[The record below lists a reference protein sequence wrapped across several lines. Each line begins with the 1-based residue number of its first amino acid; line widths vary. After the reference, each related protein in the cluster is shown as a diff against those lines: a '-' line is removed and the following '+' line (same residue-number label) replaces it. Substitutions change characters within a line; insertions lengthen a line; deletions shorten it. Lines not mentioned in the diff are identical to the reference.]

1 MSSKLT
7 AREKIIAARIQ
18 LMKKHPFFGSL
29 AMHLRPIEYEP
40 EEAMKMGIDT
50 IAVDIYGN
58 MPYNREF
65 IEQKSVSDVMFIV
78 AHEIMHVA
86 LEHLRR
92 GSSRI
97 QDVWNYAAD
106 AEVNSILSESMRP
119 PDDAVLIKGAEK
131 KSTEELY
138 DEIIKK
144 FERWKGKVKGYKWD
158 IHIPAKNGQGGGQGN
173 QNKKGGSSGGGQQQG
188 TYPWQNPNQEPLN
201 PSSMIKEAAE
211 FAKARGLLPAGI
223 ERKFKDL
230 LNPKMDWRDVLQKFI
245 AQLLPYDFTY
255 MKPHKKTASTGVYM
269 PSVLKEDIELII
281 AIDSSGSISDEEYAQ
296 FLTEVTAIV
305 LQYPQVKGTLLICD
319 AKIQNVIE
327 LDASFDPYS
336 VKGGGYGG
344 TSSIPVY
351 EWIEKEKDNNIKLL
365 IYFTDGWIDIP
376 EKEPPFPTI
385 WIVTPQGDTSV
396 VERMPNAIV
405 IKMED

>member
-1 MSSKLT
+1 MSTQLT

-29 AMHLRPIEYEP
+29 AMHLRPIEYEE
-40 EEAMKMGIDT
+40 EEAKRLGIPT

-58 MPYNREF
+58 MPYNKAF
-65 IEQKSVSDVMFIV
+65 IEKRSVSEVMFLV

-92 GSSRI
+92 RGNRLP
-97 QDVWNYAAD
+97 DVWNYAAD
-106 AEVNSILSESMRP
+106 AEVNSILAESMRP
-119 PDDAVLIKGAEK
+119 PNDAVFVKGAEK
-131 KSTEELY
+131 QSTEELY
-138 DEIIKK
+138 DYIIRN
-144 FERWKGKVKGYKWD
+144 FEKMKVQVSGYQWD
-158 IHIPAKNGQGGGQGN
+158 VHLEGEGN
-173 QNKKGGSSGGGQQQG
+173 QNASGGGKHQG
-188 TYPWQNPNQEPLN
+188 KGQSGAGGQRYPFQRPDQEPLN

-211 FAKARGLLPAGI
+211 FAKARGMLPAGI

-255 MKPHKKTASTGVYM
+255 MKPHKKSASTGVYM

-336 VKGGGYGG
+336 VHGGGYGG

-376 EKEPPFPTI
+376 ESTPPFPTI
-385 WIVTPQGDTSV
+385 WVVTPQGDTSV